1 MISEYENR
9 RYNKNETS
17 KQFYLRR
24 KKDMEDYFAN
34 PYYKI
39 YEKKMWDEYKK
50 INMKEKQ
57 DKPMMAK
64 LVKVLEDKP
73 KGITVAELQMTGEVR
88 IESNQIFEIPQ
99 GPARIGSQWW

>member
-1 MISEYENR
+1 MSEYVNR

-24 KKDMEDYFAN
+24 KKEMDDYFAN

-50 INMKEKQ
+50 ANIIYCPPYTLLE
-57 DKPMMAK
+57 
-64 LVKVLEDKP
+64 LFVKKN
-73 KGITVAELQMTGEVR
+73 KKI
-88 IESNQIFEIPQ
+88 
-99 GPARIGSQWW
+99 

>member
-1 MISEYENR
+1 MATRDICKSREGREIRKMSEYENR

-50 INMKEKQ
+50 ANIK
-57 DKPMMAK
+57 
-64 LVKVLEDKP
+64 
-73 KGITVAELQMTGEVR
+73 
-88 IESNQIFEIPQ
+88 
-99 GPARIGSQWW
+99 